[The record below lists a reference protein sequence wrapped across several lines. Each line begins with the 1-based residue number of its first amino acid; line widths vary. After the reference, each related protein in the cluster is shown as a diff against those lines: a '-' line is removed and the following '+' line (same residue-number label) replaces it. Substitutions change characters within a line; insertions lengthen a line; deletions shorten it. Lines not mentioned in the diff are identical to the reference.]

1 MPKCEKPGG
10 GSLNI
15 RNRSAR
21 VGAAPVV
28 LRACLTEQ
36 DLRDLHVI
44 WSRDQRIPTPG
55 SRQKWAQHRG
65 LAPATVG
72 GWFSRRRARHIRLA
86 GDEAALTG
94 SYELNPSSP
103 SNVTPHELP
112 VKVQVR
118 GSRAC
123 DRARTAR
130 GANFES
136 GSERTDQDPSSD
148 DTTFSHPGRL
158 DQEVNLAVTETV
170 TVMDSSSGEALPFPG
185 LLPCDCE
192 YPLCDLGREMLTLDI
207 TQHRRRRQ
215 RCGFLGVCRRQR
227 DNPTWPERDRNHAA
241 QLGLVRTEQRT
252 TRAQLGSGIG
262 LGRQP
267 E

>member
-1 MPKCEKPGG
+1 MPKGEKPGG

-28 LRACLTEQ
+28 LRTCLTEQ

-118 GSRAC
+118 ASRAY

-148 DTTFSHPGRL
+148 DTTFYHPGRL
-158 DQEVNLAVTETV
+158 DQEINLAAVAETV
-170 TVMDSSSGEALPFPG
+170 TVMDPSGGETLPFP
-185 LLPCDCE
+185 CDCV
-192 YPLCDLGREMLTLDI
+192 LCVSGALRNIPSEILDA
-207 TQHRRRRQ
+207 
-215 RCGFLGVCRRQR
+215 RC
-227 DNPTWPERDRNHAA
+227 
-241 QLGLVRTEQRT
+241 
-252 TRAQLGSGIG
+252 
-262 LGRQP
+262 
-267 E
+267 

>member
-1 MPKCEKPGG
+1 MTSDSSPPCI
-10 GSLNI
+10 GSL
-15 RNRSAR
+15 
-21 VGAAPVV
+21 
-28 LRACLTEQ
+28 

-44 WSRDQRIPTPG
+44 WNRDQRIPTPG

-94 SYELNPSSP
+94 SYELNPWSP
-103 SNVTPHELP
+103 SNVTLHELP

-123 DRARTAR
+123 TRAFTVR

-148 DTTFSHPGRL
+148 DTAFCHPVRL
-158 DQEVNLAVTETV
+158 DQEFNLAAVAETV
-170 TVMDSSSGEALPFPG
+170 TVMDSGGGEALPSPG
-185 LLPCDCE
+185 LPCECV
-192 YPLCDLGREMLTLDI
+192 LCVSGALRNIPSEILDA
-207 TQHRRRRQ
+207 RY
-215 RCGFLGVCRRQR
+215 
-227 DNPTWPERDRNHAA
+227 
-241 QLGLVRTEQRT
+241 
-252 TRAQLGSGIG
+252 
-262 LGRQP
+262 
-267 E
+267 

>member
-1 MPKCEKPGG
+1 M
-10 GSLNI
+10 
-15 RNRSAR
+15 
-21 VGAAPVV
+21 
-28 LRACLTEQ
+28 LRTCLTEQ

-44 WSRDQRIPTPG
+44 WSRDQRTPTPG

-86 GDEAALTG
+86 GDEAAPTG

-136 GSERTDQDPSSD
+136 GSERTEQDPSSD
-148 DTTFSHPGRL
+148 DTTFYHPGRL
-158 DQEVNLAVTETV
+158 DQEVNLAAVAETL
-170 TVMDSSSGEALPFPG
+170 TVMDSSGGEALPFPG
-185 LLPCDCE
+185 LLPS
-192 YPLCDLGREMLTLDI
+192 PPSPPTLWFPWSVQAK
-207 TQHRRRRQ
+207 TAGQSY
-215 RCGFLGVCRRQR
+215 L
-227 DNPTWPERDRNHAA
+227 A
-241 QLGLVRTEQRT
+241 
-252 TRAQLGSGIG
+252 
-262 LGRQP
+262 
-267 E
+267 